1 MRVNLPVHNVE
12 TKLREDQYL
21 ISRTDTKGRILYA
34 NPAFIEVSG
43 FSREELIGKAHNI
56 VRHPDMPPQA
66 YKDLWRTLQAGESWL
81 GLVKNRRKDGGFY
94 WVLANATPIVEN
106 GEVVAYSSVRV
117 RPTDE
122 QIEMAEALYARIREG
137 RARGVRIRRGRPV
150 RAGWRRIIDVLAYPF
165 RPGVRSRMLRHALL
179 SAGFVAGAGVYGLR
193 ANWDALSTT
202 GASFGCALVSLGVA
216 AVFLLGWRL
225 SRSVTGPVVDAA
237 NMARQVAAGNLTT
250 QIVAES
256 DDEIGSLMFSLE
268 VMRKSLIGIAQDV
281 YRGIEGT
288 TQAAVH
294 IARGNQELAGRTE
307 GQAASLQQTAASME
321 QLTSTVRQN
330 ADNARQ
336 ANQLAASSMDVA
348 RRGGVAVGQVVNTMH
363 GISDSSRKIADIVSI
378 IEGIAFQTNILA
390 LNAAVEAARA
400 GESGK
405 GFAVVAG
412 EVRNLAQKSAQA
424 AKEIKGL
431 IEDSV
436 GKVGAGSQQV
446 ERAGATMQEI
456 VASVKRVTDIMG
468 EISAASEEQ
477 SSGID
482 QVNRAVSQMDE
493 VTQQNAALVEEAA
506 AAAGSLQEQAQ
517 RLAEA
522 VAVFKINAGEVIEV
536 PAHRL
541 SGQRSSADGT
551 RLQAPDALAL
561 EH

>member
-1 MRVNLPVHNVE
+1 M
-12 TKLREDQYL
+12 
-21 ISRTDTKGRILYA
+21 
-34 NPAFIEVSG
+34 
-43 FSREELIGKAHNI
+43 
-56 VRHPDMPPQA
+56 
-66 YKDLWRTLQAGESWL
+66 
-81 GLVKNRRKDGGFY
+81 
-94 WVLANATPIVEN
+94 
-106 GEVVAYSSVRV
+106 
-117 RPTDE
+117 
-122 QIEMAEALYARIREG
+122 
-137 RARGVRIRRGRPV
+137 
-150 RAGWRRIIDVLAYPF
+150 
-165 RPGVRSRMLRHALL
+165 
-179 SAGFVAGAGVYGLR
+179 AGAGVYGLR

-307 GQAASLQQTAASME
+307 GQAASAADRGE
-321 QLTSTVRQN
+321 HGAADSTVRQN

-424 AKEIKGL
+424 AWEIKGL

-436 GKVGAGSQQV
+436 DRVNEGSAQAEQ
-446 ERAGATMQEI
+446 AGATMEEI
-456 VASVKRVTDIMG
+456 VTAVRRVTDIIG
-468 EISAASEEQ
+468 EISQASQEQ
-477 SSGID
+477 SSGIE
-482 QVNRAVSQMDE
+482 QVDTAVSQMD
-493 VTQQNAALVEEAA
+493 VMTVQNTSLVQELGGAVMQLGEQSGFAARNDPRLPPDRPALRGWLGRAGLEGAA
-506 AAAGSLQEQAQ
+506 MTGSLAICLSLP
-517 RLAEA
+517 RLGPHGSGS
-522 VAVFKINAGEVIEV
+522 AG
-536 PAHRL
+536 P
-541 SGQRSSADGT
+541 
-551 RLQAPDALAL
+551 
-561 EH
+561 

>member
-1 MRVNLPVHNVE
+1 MRVNLPVNDVE

-56 VRHPDMPPQA
+56 VRHPDMPPEA
-66 YKDLWRTLQAGESWL
+66 YADLWQTLEAGESWL
-81 GLVKNRRKDGGFY
+81 GLVKNRRKDGGYY

-117 RPTDE
+117 RPSDD
-122 QIEMAEALYARIREG
+122 QIEMAEALYERIREG
-137 RARGVRIRRGRPV
+137 RARGVRIVRGRPV
-150 RAGWRRIIDVLAYPF
+150 RAGWRRSLDLLAFPF
-165 RPGVRSRMLRHALL
+165 KRNVRSRMFRHALL
-179 SAGFVAGAGVYGLR
+179 SSGIVVAAGAYGLNANWASLDAAGAGLACGLL
-193 ANWDALSTT
+193 A
-202 GASFGCALVSLGVA
+202 LGVA
-216 AVFLLGWRL
+216 GIFGLGWSL
-225 SRSVTGPVVDAA
+225 SRSLLDPMVDAA

-250 QIVAES
+250 QIVADS
-256 DDEIGSLMFSLE
+256 DDEIGSLKFSLE

-348 RRGGVAVGQVVNTMH
+348 RRGGVAVGQVVSTMH
-363 GISDSSRKIADIVSI
+363 GISDSSRKIVDIVSI

-412 EVRNLAQKSAQA
+412 EVRSLAQKSAQA

-436 GKVGAGSQQV
+436 ERVTEGSAQAEQ
-446 ERAGATMQEI
+446 AGATMEEI
-456 VASVKRVTDIMG
+456 VAAVHRVTDIIG
-468 EISAASEEQ
+468 EISQASQEQ
-477 SSGID
+477 SSGIE
-482 QVNRAVSQMDE
+482 QVDSAVSQMD
-493 VTQQNAALVEEAA
+493 VMTVQNTALVQELGGAV
-506 AAAGSLQEQAQ
+506 LQLGNQSGTLRETIRVF
-517 RLAEA
+517 RLT
-522 VAVFKINAGEVIEV
+522 
-536 PAHRL
+536 
-541 SGQRSSADGT
+541 GQ
-551 RLQAPDALAL
+551 Q
-561 EH
+561 

>member
-21 ISRTDTKGRILYA
+21 ISRTDTKGRIVYA
-34 NPAFIEVSG
+34 NPAFVEVSG
-43 FSREELIGKAHNI
+43 FSREELIGKPHNI
-56 VRHPDMPPQA
+56 VRHPDMPPEA
-66 YKDLWRTLQAGESWL
+66 YEDLWETLQTGESWL
-81 GLVKNRRKDGGFY
+81 GLVKNRRKDGGYY

-117 RPTDE
+117 RPSEE
-122 QIEMAEALYARIREG
+122 QIEMAEDLYARIREG
-137 RARGVRIRRGRPV
+137 TAKGVRILRGRPV
-150 RAGWRRIIDVLAYPF
+150 RAGWRRGVDVLAFPF
-165 RPGVRSRMLRHALL
+165 RRNVRSRMLRHALL
-179 SAGFVAGAGVYGLR
+179 SSAIMAGAGIYGLR
-193 ANWDALSTT
+193 ANWAELGTL
-202 GASFGCALVSLGVA
+202 GASVGCAAIALGVIA
-216 AVFLLGWRL
+216 IFGMGWRL
-225 SRSVTGPVVDAA
+225 SRSLLDPMVDAA

-250 QIVAES
+250 QIVADS
-256 DDEIGSLMFSLE
+256 DDEVGSLKFSLE

-288 TQAAVH
+288 THAAAH

-336 ANQLAASSMDVA
+336 ANQLAASSMEVA
-348 RRGGVAVGQVVNTMH
+348 RKGGVAVGQVVSTMH

-412 EVRNLAQKSAQA
+412 EVRSLAQKSAQA

-436 GKVGAGSQQV
+436 ERVTEGSQQA
-446 ERAGATMQEI
+446 EQAGATMQDI
-456 VASVKRVTDIMG
+456 VAAVHRVTDIIG
-468 EISAASEEQ
+468 EISQASQEQ
-477 SSGID
+477 SSGIE
-482 QVNRAVSQMDE
+482 QVDTAVSQMD
-493 VTQQNAALVEEAA
+493 VMTVQNTALVQDLGGAVMQLGNQSGALRETIRVF
-506 AAAGSLQEQAQ
+506 
-517 RLAEA
+517 RLT
-522 VAVFKINAGEVIEV
+522 
-536 PAHRL
+536 
-541 SGQRSSADGT
+541 GQ
-551 RLQAPDALAL
+551 Q
-561 EH
+561 

>member
-1 MRVNLPVHNVE
+1 MRVNLPVNDVE

-43 FSREELIGKAHNI
+43 FSREELIGKAHNV
-56 VRHPDMPPQA
+56 VRHPDMPPEA
-66 YKDLWRTLQAGESWL
+66 YADLWRTLQAGESWL
-81 GLVKNRRKDGGFY
+81 GLVKNRRKDGGYY

-117 RPTDE
+117 RPSDA
-122 QIEMAEALYARIREG
+122 QIEMAEELYARMREG
-137 RARGVRIRRGRPV
+137 CARGVRILRGRPV
-150 RAGWRRIIDVLAYPF
+150 RAGWRRGLDLLAFPF
-165 RPGVRSRMLRHALL
+165 RRNVRGRMFRHALL
-179 SAGFVAGAGVYGLR
+179 SSGIVVAAGVYGLR
-193 ANWDALSTT
+193 ANWDTLDAT
-202 GASFGCALVSLGVA
+202 GAGVACGLLALGVA
-216 AVFLLGWRL
+216 GIFALGWRL
-225 SRSVTGPVVDAA
+225 SRSLLDPMVEAA

-256 DDEIGSLMFSLE
+256 DDEIGSLNFSLE
-268 VMRKSLIGIAQDV
+268 VMRKSLVGIAQDV

-363 GISDSSRKIADIVSI
+363 GISDSSRKIVDIVSI

-412 EVRNLAQKSAQA
+412 EVRSLAQKSAQA

-436 GKVGAGSQQV
+436 ERVSEGSAQAEQ
-446 ERAGATMQEI
+446 AGATMQEI
-456 VASVKRVTDIMG
+456 VDAVHRVTDIIG
-468 EISAASEEQ
+468 EISQASQEQ
-477 SSGID
+477 SSGIE
-482 QVNRAVSQMDE
+482 QVDSAVSQMD
-493 VTQQNAALVEEAA
+493 VMTVQNTALVQELGGAV
-506 AAAGSLQEQAQ
+506 LQLGNQSGALRETIRVF
-517 RLAEA
+517 RLT
-522 VAVFKINAGEVIEV
+522 
-536 PAHRL
+536 
-541 SGQRSSADGT
+541 GQ
-551 RLQAPDALAL
+551 Q
-561 EH
+561 